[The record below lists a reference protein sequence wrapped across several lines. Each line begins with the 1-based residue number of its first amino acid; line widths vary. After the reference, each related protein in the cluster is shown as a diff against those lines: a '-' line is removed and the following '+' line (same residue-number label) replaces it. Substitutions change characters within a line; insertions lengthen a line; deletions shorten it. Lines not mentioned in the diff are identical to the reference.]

1 METQMKFT
9 TLKCTGSDST
19 INDLIEDDN
28 QIQCGVIESY
38 ENLKAQLE
46 ISNIKPSSG
55 GQGTFNKVE
64 NFVKTKLGNIT
75 LRVGKDPTNY
85 LINKLPSD
93 SDSIFAT
100 ILRGSTNN
108 EYIISQNID
117 ARDEYG
123 YVLER
128 SELEDEL
135 NENIATKNNWLIAN
149 QKNLCPKIYF
159 YGFVKKSNQ
168 LYSLMVSESYQ
179 ADMLKYYTKGNGRK
193 LIYYSKD
200 AKNFDSN
207 SAIASQLSELLSGVS
222 AMQLICFD
230 IKPPNAV
237 INENE
242 DGTHNVKLIDW
253 DADWCQNYNNVLRT
267 RDTSVALNQQINI
280 INNLVMAS
288 LFYEQVGYNI
298 YYDYIQK
305 NYFNGYVFNENGTVE
320 NSPQYEA
327 LKHLYCKM
335 NSPEGGK
342 NQFYFMGKHYLHS
355 EEECG
360 ELFDKIVKIASTIR
374 PKLSVHNKLQEL
386 LFSGGKTTMDEEKG
400 IYFLS
405 IDELENG
412 KFDKTLNLFFYI
424 SASQVNLC
432 IQDEKKN
439 PLLIKET
446 DTKFR
451 FVIDAFYDITKKRN
465 MQNYAFVY
473 DNQKPYILQLAT
485 YDADEDD
492 ESVDGMVVDQ
502 SSAKRSQQGEPLGP
516 NKKRRGGKKRK
527 TKRKNKRSIKKI
539 TKRTT

>member
-1 METQMKFT
+1 MEKQMTFT
-9 TLKCTGSDST
+9 TLKSTGSDSK
-19 INDLIEDDN
+19 INDLIKDDR

-38 ENLKAQLE
+38 ENLKEQLG

-64 NFVKTKLGNIT
+64 NFVNTQLGNIT

-85 LINKLPSD
+85 LINKLPSN
-93 SDSIFAT
+93 SIFAT
-100 ILRGSTNN
+100 ILSDSTNN

-123 YVLER
+123 YLLER

-149 QKNLCPKIYF
+149 EKNLCPKIYF

-179 ADMLKYYTKGNGRK
+179 SDMLKYYTKGNGRK

-200 AKNFDSN
+200 AKDFDSN

-222 AMQLICFD
+222 VMNLICFD

-237 INENE
+237 INEIE

-253 DADWCQNYNNVLRT
+253 DADWCQNYGNVLRT
-267 RDTSVALNQQINI
+267 RNTSVSLNQQINI

-288 LFYEQVGYNI
+288 LFYQQVGYNI
-298 YYDYIQK
+298 YYEYFRN
-305 NYFNGYVFNENGTVE
+305 NYFDGNVFNNDGTVKD
-320 NSPQYEA
+320 STQYAA

-335 NSPEGGK
+335 NSPEGEK
-342 NQFYFMGKHYLHS
+342 NKFYFMGKHYLHS

-374 PKLSVHNKLQEL
+374 PKLSVHNKLQKL
-386 LFSGGKTTMDEEKG
+386 LFSGGKRTMDEEKG

-412 KFDKTLNLFFYI
+412 KFDETLNIFFYI

-446 DTKFR
+446 DTKFQR
-451 FVIDAFYDITKKRN
+451 VIDAFYDIIKDKN
-465 MQNYAFVY
+465 IQKYAFVY
-473 DNQKPYILQLAT
+473 DNQRPYILRLAT
-485 YDADEDD
+485 YEDD
-492 ESVDGMVVDQ
+492 EIVEEGMVVDPT
-502 SSAKRSQQGEPLGP
+502 SAKRPQSNEL
-516 NKKRRGGKKRK
+516 NMSDTKRIRRGGKKRK
-527 TKRKNKRSIKKI
+527 TKRKNKRIIKKI
-539 TKRTT
+539 TKRKNRI